1 MSCSYVQKTWI
12 SAEPV
17 VVSACMRSQ
26 LKEMWSVR
34 KDLFILWGSLL
45 LKQEAG
51 IQVGDIIIGVNET
64 DCKWGDHTF
73 VVSLI
78 RNTETCV
85 TLDIVTPKSLK
96 EIAEIY
102 NVKLARD
109 EQIVTSDYSGS
120 AGSSSSSCSS
130 SRKSSLK
137 GVYSLTG
144 STSSGSRPGT
154 PSCHSAVLEMGNES
168 ILW

>member
-1 MSCSYVQKTWI
+1 M
-12 SAEPV
+12 
-17 VVSACMRSQ
+17 
-26 LKEMWSVR
+26 
-34 KDLFILWGSLL
+34 
-45 LKQEAG
+45 
-51 IQVGDIIIGVNET
+51 
-64 DCKWGDHTF
+64 
-73 VVSLI
+73 SLI

-109 EQIVTSDYSGS
+109 EQIVTSDYNSGS
-120 AGSSSSSCSS
+120 AGSSSSSSSS
-130 SRKSSLK
+130 SRNSSLK

-144 STSSGSRPGT
+144 SISSGSRPGT
-154 PSCHSAVLEMGNES
+154 PSRHSAVLEMGSES

>member
-1 MSCSYVQKTWI
+1 
-12 SAEPV
+12 
-17 VVSACMRSQ
+17 MRVPS
-26 LKEMWSVR
+26 
-34 KDLFILWGSLL
+34 

-51 IQVGDIIIGVNET
+51 IQVGDIIVGVNET
-64 DCKWGDHTF
+64 DCKWGDHAF

-78 RNTETCV
+78 RKTETCV

-96 EIAEIY
+96 EIADIY

-120 AGSSSSSCSS
+120 AGSSSSSSSS
-130 SRKSSLK
+130 SRHSSLK

-154 PSCHSAVLEMGNES
+154 PSRHSAVLQMGNES